1 MSMLILSW
9 CLLGTGI
16 IMLGCALY
24 AEDCRDRRTSRR
36 ASRRTAVRHS
46 PEATLVVI
54 VLGSALISS
63 IGILSVAVF
72 FIVKGI
78 F

>member
-9 CLLGTGI
+9 CLLGSGI

-24 AEDCRDRRTSRR
+24 AEDCRDRRLSRR
-36 ASRRTAVRHS
+36 ATARHS

-63 IGILSVAVF
+63 IGVLSVAVF
-72 FIVKGI
+72 FIAKAFI
-78 F
+78 